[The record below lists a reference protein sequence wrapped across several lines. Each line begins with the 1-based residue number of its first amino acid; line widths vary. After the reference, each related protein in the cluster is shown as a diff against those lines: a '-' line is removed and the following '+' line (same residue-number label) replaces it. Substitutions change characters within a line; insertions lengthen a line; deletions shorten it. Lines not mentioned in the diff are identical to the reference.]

1 MPNERHY
8 NELNLE
14 SVGINLPYNMQAEQ
28 SVLGAVL
35 LKPETLTDLVE
46 IIRPEMF
53 YTRQNA
59 QIYSEMLRLF
69 TSDQTID
76 FVTLLDAVISDG
88 VFPSA
93 DEAKVYLTGLAET
106 VPSISNVKAYAQIVQ
121 EKYLVRQLMGVAKDI
136 LQDAG
141 DEPDADLLLEN
152 AEQRI
157 YEIRSGRDSSAL
169 TPLSSSMVETLTNLQ
184 KISGP
189 DADKYK
195 GIPTGFRLLDTVLT
209 GLGRGDLIILAA
221 RPGMGKTSFALNIAT
236 RVAMQQKVPVAI
248 FSLEMTKEQLTN
260 RILSAE
266 AGIDSQAF
274 RTGALRAEDWEYLAL
289 ATEKLH
295 DAPIY
300 MDDTSGITITEMK
313 AKIRRVNQDPA
324 RPNVGL
330 IVIDYLQLMTSGQR
344 SENRVQEISSITRN
358 LKIMAKEMNVP
369 IIALSQLS
377 RAVEKQ
383 GNNSSHRPQLSD
395 LRDSGSI
402 EQDADC
408 VLFLYRDSYYASQNP
423 DGAEVDADTAECIVA
438 KNRHGETSTVP
449 LGWDGAHPLYGC
461 GLQTLMNY
469 ERSYRRC
476 AASAPGKSCWTAK
489 HLALAVSGAGPTA
502 WPLCL
507 MRPLAEEKGHRLTV
521 CTVNHGLRGETA
533 DRDESLRPGGLR
545 RLGLP
550 LRVFHAAELEAG
562 VEAPG
567 GGTGRAACGMPALAG
582 GWPTRI
588 DAVATPIL
596 GVTRPRRC
604 CSRLA
609 RAPASTARRAS
620 GPAAGLSATPALPD
634 EGRHRGRLPRA
645 CGERWVTDETNDAR
659 RLRPQPSAPA
669 HCPPLCGV
677 NSAAERNLA
686 RFCEKAPRRTN
697 TSPGSAG
704 CAAGIGQATDAVAC
718 GGGGTHPAQRRPAV
732 WMSEPL
738 RQTDPLILDMA
749 STALWSRCGTRRK
762 NISVCWPTLWKRAA
776 ARCGSPTPSDS
787 APGRRALAEEA
798 DKNTHAGRAE
808 KADCRNLISLPESGD
823 YPLPGGEAAYPGG
836 SACFEEKTGCS

>member
-1 MPNERHY
+1 MPNERQY
-8 NELNLE
+8 SNELNLE

-69 TSDQTID
+69 TADQTID

-313 AKIRRVNQDPA
+313 AKIRRVNQDPT

-330 IVIDYLQLMTSGQR
+330 IVIDYLQLMHVGGR
-344 SENRVQEISSITRN
+344 HMDNRVQEVAEISRS
-358 LKIMAKEMNVP
+358 LKIMAKELNVP
-369 IIALSQLS
+369 VVCLSQLS
-377 RAVEKQ
+377 RASEQRSDK
-383 GNNSSHRPQLSD
+383 RPMLSD
-395 LRDSGSI
+395 LRESGAI
-402 EQDADC
+402 EQDADI
-408 VLFLYRDSYYASQNP
+408 VMFIYRDDYYDDESENKNI
-423 DGAEVDADTAECIVA
+423 AEIIIA
-438 KNRHGETSTVP
+438 KNRHGATGTIE
-449 LGWDGAHPLYGC
+449 
-461 GLQTLMNY
+461 LQWVGQYTTFSNPD
-469 ERSYRRC
+469 RI
-476 AASAPGKSCWTAK
+476 
-489 HLALAVSGAGPTA
+489 H
-502 WPLCL
+502 
-507 MRPLAEEKGHRLTV
+507 EE
-521 CTVNHGLRGETA
+521 
-533 DRDESLRPGGLR
+533 
-545 RLGLP
+545 
-550 LRVFHAAELEAG
+550 
-562 VEAPG
+562 
-567 GGTGRAACGMPALAG
+567 
-582 GWPTRI
+582 
-588 DAVATPIL
+588 
-596 GVTRPRRC
+596 
-604 CSRLA
+604 
-609 RAPASTARRAS
+609 
-620 GPAAGLSATPALPD
+620 
-634 EGRHRGRLPRA
+634 
-645 CGERWVTDETNDAR
+645 
-659 RLRPQPSAPA
+659 
-669 HCPPLCGV
+669 
-677 NSAAERNLA
+677 
-686 RFCEKAPRRTN
+686 
-697 TSPGSAG
+697 
-704 CAAGIGQATDAVAC
+704 
-718 GGGGTHPAQRRPAV
+718 
-732 WMSEPL
+732 
-738 RQTDPLILDMA
+738 
-749 STALWSRCGTRRK
+749 
-762 NISVCWPTLWKRAA
+762 
-776 ARCGSPTPSDS
+776 
-787 APGRRALAEEA
+787 
-798 DKNTHAGRAE
+798 
-808 KADCRNLISLPESGD
+808 
-823 YPLPGGEAAYPGG
+823 
-836 SACFEEKTGCS
+836 

>member
-8 NELNLE
+8 SNELNLE

-35 LKPETLTDLVE
+35 LKPDTLTDLVE

-313 AKIRRVNQDPA
+313 AKIRRVNQDPS

-330 IVIDYLQLMTSGQR
+330 IVIDYLQLMHVGGR
-344 SENRVQEISSITRN
+344 HMDNRVQEVAEISRS
-358 LKIMAKEMNVP
+358 LKIMAKELNVP
-369 IIALSQLS
+369 VVCLSQLS
-377 RAVEKQ
+377 RASEQRSDK
-383 GNNSSHRPQLSD
+383 RPMLSD
-395 LRDSGSI
+395 LRESGAI
-402 EQDADC
+402 EQDADI
-408 VLFLYRDSYYASQNP
+408 VMFIYRDDYYDDESENKNI
-423 DGAEVDADTAECIVA
+423 AEIIIA
-438 KNRHGETSTVP
+438 KNRHGATGTIE
-449 LGWDGAHPLYGC
+449 
-461 GLQTLMNY
+461 LQWVGQYTTFSNPD
-469 ERSYRRC
+469 RI
-476 AASAPGKSCWTAK
+476 
-489 HLALAVSGAGPTA
+489 H
-502 WPLCL
+502 
-507 MRPLAEEKGHRLTV
+507 EE
-521 CTVNHGLRGETA
+521 
-533 DRDESLRPGGLR
+533 
-545 RLGLP
+545 
-550 LRVFHAAELEAG
+550 
-562 VEAPG
+562 
-567 GGTGRAACGMPALAG
+567 
-582 GWPTRI
+582 
-588 DAVATPIL
+588 
-596 GVTRPRRC
+596 
-604 CSRLA
+604 
-609 RAPASTARRAS
+609 
-620 GPAAGLSATPALPD
+620 
-634 EGRHRGRLPRA
+634 
-645 CGERWVTDETNDAR
+645 
-659 RLRPQPSAPA
+659 
-669 HCPPLCGV
+669 
-677 NSAAERNLA
+677 
-686 RFCEKAPRRTN
+686 
-697 TSPGSAG
+697 
-704 CAAGIGQATDAVAC
+704 
-718 GGGGTHPAQRRPAV
+718 
-732 WMSEPL
+732 
-738 RQTDPLILDMA
+738 
-749 STALWSRCGTRRK
+749 
-762 NISVCWPTLWKRAA
+762 
-776 ARCGSPTPSDS
+776 
-787 APGRRALAEEA
+787 
-798 DKNTHAGRAE
+798 
-808 KADCRNLISLPESGD
+808 
-823 YPLPGGEAAYPGG
+823 
-836 SACFEEKTGCS
+836 

>member
-1 MPNERHY
+1 MPNERYY

-408 VLFLYRDSYYASQNP
+408 VLFLYRASYYASQNP
-423 DGAEVDADTAECIVA
+423 TAARWTLTPPSASWQRTVTARPARCRWAGTAPTPALWMWTSNADELRRDLTDGA
-438 KNRHGETSTVP
+438 R
-449 LGWDGAHPLYGC
+449 LL
-461 GLQTLMNY
+461 
-469 ERSYRRC
+469 R
-476 AASAPGKSCWTAK
+476 PGKAAGRQKASRAGCFGRGRQ
-489 HLALAVSGAGPTA
+489 HGPALPHPPAG
-502 WPLCL
+502 
-507 MRPLAEEKGHRLTV
+507 RGKGHRP
-521 CTVNHGLRGETA
+521 HGLPRQPRPAGG
-533 DRDESLRPGGLR
+533 DGGPGRSLRPGGLR
-545 RLGLP
+545 
-550 LRVFHAAELEAG
+550 
-562 VEAPG
+562 
-567 GGTGRAACGMPALAG
+567 PA
-582 GWPTRI
+582 
-588 DAVATPIL
+588 
-596 GVTRPRRC
+596 
-604 CSRLA
+604 
-609 RAPASTARRAS
+609 
-620 GPAAGLSATPALPD
+620 GPAAA
-634 EGRHRGRLPRA
+634 
-645 CGERWVTDETNDAR
+645 
-659 RLRPQPSAPA
+659 
-669 HCPPLCGV
+669 GV
-677 NSAAERNLA
+677 
-686 RFCEKAPRRTN
+686 P
-697 TSPGSAG
+697 
-704 CAAGIGQATDAVAC
+704 
-718 GGGGTHPAQRRPAV
+718 
-732 WMSEPL
+732 
-738 RQTDPLILDMA
+738 
-749 STALWSRCGTRRK
+749 
-762 NISVCWPTLWKRAA
+762 
-776 ARCGSPTPSDS
+776 
-787 APGRRALAEEA
+787 
-798 DKNTHAGRAE
+798 
-808 KADCRNLISLPESGD
+808 CR
-823 YPLPGGEAAYPGG
+823 
-836 SACFEEKTGCS
+836 

>member
-313 AKIRRVNQDPA
+313 AKIRRVNQDPT

-330 IVIDYLQLMTSGQR
+330 IVIDYLQLMTSASGGR
-344 SENRVQEISSITRN
+344 SGENRQQVVSEMSRM
-358 LKIMAKEMNVP
+358 LKVMAKELNVP
-369 IIALSQLS
+369 VICLSQLS
-377 RAVEKQ
+377 RANEKRDDK
-383 GNNSSHRPQLSD
+383 RPMLSD
-395 LRDSGSI
+395 LRESGAI
-402 EQDADC
+402 EQDADI
-408 VLFLYRDSYYASQNP
+408 VMFLYRDDYYNGDSEKRNI
-423 DGAEVDADTAECIVA
+423 AECIVA
-438 KNRHGETSTVP
+438 KNRHGETGKVELRWMPEYTP
-449 LGWDGAHPLYGC
+449 FA
-461 GLQTLMNY
+461 TLENRY
-469 ERSYRRC
+469 
-476 AASAPGKSCWTAK
+476 
-489 HLALAVSGAGPTA
+489 
-502 WPLCL
+502 
-507 MRPLAEEKGHRLTV
+507 
-521 CTVNHGLRGETA
+521 
-533 DRDESLRPGGLR
+533 DE
-545 RLGLP
+545 
-550 LRVFHAAELEAG
+550 
-562 VEAPG
+562 
-567 GGTGRAACGMPALAG
+567 
-582 GWPTRI
+582 
-588 DAVATPIL
+588 D
-596 GVTRPRRC
+596 
-604 CSRLA
+604 
-609 RAPASTARRAS
+609 
-620 GPAAGLSATPALPD
+620 D
-634 EGRHRGRLPRA
+634 
-645 CGERWVTDETNDAR
+645 
-659 RLRPQPSAPA
+659 
-669 HCPPLCGV
+669 
-677 NSAAERNLA
+677 
-686 RFCEKAPRRTN
+686 
-697 TSPGSAG
+697 
-704 CAAGIGQATDAVAC
+704 
-718 GGGGTHPAQRRPAV
+718 
-732 WMSEPL
+732 
-738 RQTDPLILDMA
+738 
-749 STALWSRCGTRRK
+749 
-762 NISVCWPTLWKRAA
+762 
-776 ARCGSPTPSDS
+776 
-787 APGRRALAEEA
+787 
-798 DKNTHAGRAE
+798 
-808 KADCRNLISLPESGD
+808 
-823 YPLPGGEAAYPGG
+823 
-836 SACFEEKTGCS
+836 